1 MPTQWQS
8 QQQNQTDEVEV
19 NVNTPEIPE
28 HLIGLYQ
35 SLDWVG
41 QDIDQ
46 LVIQHHVPVSELTS
60 SLMELELLG
69 LCMQQSG
76 LYLRCRS

>member
-1 MPTQWQS
+1 T
-8 QQQNQTDEVEV
+8 
-19 NVNTPEIPE
+19 NTPEIPE
-28 HLIGLYQ
+28 HLIDLYQ

-41 QDIDQ
+41 QNIDQ
-46 LVIQHHVPVSELTS
+46 LVVHHNIPVSELTS

>member
-1 MPTQWQS
+1 MAEPTKLNRGGYRFLHPRNS
-8 QQQNQTDEVEV
+8 RA
-19 NVNTPEIPE
+19 
-28 HLIGLYQ
+28 LINLYQ

-41 QDIDQ
+41 QNIDQ
-46 LVIQHHVPVSELTS
+46 LVLHHSQPVSELTS

>member
-1 MPTQWQS
+1 MG
-8 QQQNQTDEVEV
+8 QN
-19 NVNTPEIPE
+19 
-28 HLIGLYQ
+28 
-35 SLDWVG
+35 
-41 QDIDQ
+41 IDQ
-46 LVIQHHVPVSELTS
+46 LVVHHNIPVSELTS